1 MGCVLR
7 LIVRYI
13 EKGFT
18 NHFNE
23 NNYKSCRKWTRCIYV
38 RPQQKV
44 NFWKQVK
51 SVGRVFIMK
60 SWWKE
65 LRPKGSL
72 YCAGPHIDHMWLGA
86 PPHPPSTS
94 FDQRQRLRSS
104 LSDRQHPKHKEW
116 PKAGGNCC
124 KRGVSRIMAAG
135 RILEAWRNNLYWRAT
150 FA

>member
-1 MGCVLR
+1 MRPR
-7 LIVRYI
+7 LTVRYI
-13 EKGFT
+13 QKGFS

-23 NNYKSCRKWTRCIYV
+23 NHYKFCRQWILCIYV

-44 NFWKQVK
+44 NFWKHVK
-51 SVGRVFIMK
+51 SGGRVFIMK

-72 YCAGPHIDHMWLGA
+72 YCAGPNIDHMWLGA
-86 PPHPPSTS
+86 PPQPPSTS

-104 LSDRQHPKHKEW
+104 LSDRQHPKHKEL

-124 KRGVSRIMAAG
+124 NRGVSRIMADG